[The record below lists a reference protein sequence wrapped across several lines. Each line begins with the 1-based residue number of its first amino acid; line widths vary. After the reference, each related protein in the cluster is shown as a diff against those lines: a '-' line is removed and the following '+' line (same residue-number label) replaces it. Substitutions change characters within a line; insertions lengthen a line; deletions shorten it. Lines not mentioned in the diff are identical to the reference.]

1 MKQNKKQHILH
12 RGPRRRARPARARRA
27 RPVRPCRTAAC
38 RRRQWRAGRRASSGL
53 TLRRCASRR
62 PGGPRTF
69 IFGRSGARWRVRHAL
84 FPFFRDGTVCGGA
97 SGHHGRALSSVWRRR
112 RCRRVWRQRS
122 LSVFCSWRK
131 DHAASRADP
140 PSRTRDLLPRRAR
153 GARTTRRLARA
164 IHRRSARAAHQSSV
178 PFAPAP
184 SAAESVARE
193 PRLPA
198 AAVAASTSLF
208 SITTSVTLAKLP
220 ARSSRAREGEREGK
234 EREYRAPDGGA

>member
-1 MKQNKKQHILH
+1 MRVAKTRWSANLYFW
-12 RGPRRRARPARARRA
+12 AE
-27 RPVRPCRTAAC
+27 
-38 RRRQWRAGRRASSGL
+38 
-53 TLRRCASRR
+53 RCAVA
-62 PGGPRTF
+62 
-69 IFGRSGARWRVRHAL
+69 RSTCTVSILSGWDGVR
-84 FPFFRDGTVCGGA
+84 
-97 SGHHGRALSSVWRRR
+97 
-112 RCRRVWRQRS
+112 RRVW
-122 LSVFCSWRK
+122 
-131 DHAASRADP
+131 
-140 PSRTRDLLPRRAR
+140 PSRSCSLVGLEEEAVPASLAPAVALGVLFVEEGPRCVEGRPAISHRDLLPRRAR